1 MELKDFI
8 KIFAGA
14 LNPIIVG
21 SLINYL
27 NTRKFEPTK
36 IIGSVKKG
44 GQTVAKNIRNTDCW
58 PFTHNPINDTSYS
71 NVHWTNFL
79 TGLFIQCY
87 HEYNHVC
94 KTEISCTEVGAI
106 DALKYEEGGFY
117 TPHHDHHSSAPRTL
131 SMILFLNNDYEGGEV
146 TFYNPNKE
154 FTKVM
159 SVSPQP
165 GSILVWPSNF
175 LYPHSVEKVTKGK
188 RYTVVSWLL

>member
-8 KIFAGA
+8 KTFDNA
-14 LNPIIVG
+14 LDPKIVG
-21 SLINYL
+21 SLIKYL
-27 NTRKFEPTK
+27 NKIKFKPTT
-36 IIGSVKKG
+36 IIGSEKG
-44 GQTVAKNIRNTDCW
+44 GPTVDKDIRNTDCW
-58 PFTHNPINDTSYS
+58 SFTHNPINDTSYS

-79 TGLFIQCY
+79 SGLFIECFRQY
-87 HEYNHVC
+87 KSVY
-94 KTEISCTEVGAI
+94 KTEIYCTKVSTI

-146 TFYNPNKE
+146 TFYNPTKE
-154 FTKVM
+154 LTKVM
-159 SVSPQP
+159 SVSPKP
-165 GSILVWPSNF
+165 GRVIVWPSNF